1 MKTAYTLI
9 VLMMLGFFALANNVM
24 ANEKVDNLVNG
35 VKETPA
41 KVVNFVKSEVEET
54 KEFQKKSWA
63 DAKKQTAQ
71 TWAKIKSAFGV
82 KND

>member
-35 VKETPA
+35 VKETPT

-71 TWAKIKSAFGV
+71 TLTQIKSLFGV

>member
-9 VLMMLGFFALANNVM
+9 VLMVLGFFALANNVM

-71 TWAKIKSAFGV
+71 TWTQIKSLFGV